1 LPSIGRAGPIKAA
14 LPMSALP
21 KAEGFDQTLALRRE
35 GYRFI
40 ANRCEALKSDAFVAR
55 LMLTRVVCLR
65 GAAAAELFYAGE
77 RVRRVGA
84 LPMRA
89 LLRLPD
95 FGNVQTLDGEAHRAR
110 KKLYLE
116 LANPRRVRELCAVTA
131 QEWLATFE
139 RLPQDAPIALFDV
152 TREILT
158 RAVLRWS
165 GLICDETEI
174 GKRLV
179 EFSEINEAAGAIG
192 PHNWRARFL
201 RWRSERCGRRI
212 IWDARAGS
220 LPISSH
226 APVGLI
232 AAHRDDGGELL
243 SGRTAAV
250 ELMTL
255 LRETVSVARFIVF
268 AALALDREPGAWT
281 RIADGDE
288 EYLSRF
294 VAEVRR
300 LAPFVPWVGGRARC
314 DFAWNG
320 HSFRAGDWLLLDLYG
335 TNRHP
340 RHWPQSDTFDPDRYL
355 IRPDGAFDYVAQ
367 GGGTAAGNHRCPGE
381 RPTVEL
387 TKTAVRLLTRALSY
401 RVPEQDLTVD
411 LTRIPALPASGF
423 LISDVRLTAS
433 HAEAGPPLAPRDR
446 NRA

>member
-1 LPSIGRAGPIKAA
+1 MATLPI
-14 LPMSALP
+14 SALP
-21 KAEGFDQTLALRRE
+21 KAGGFDQTLALRRE
-35 GYRFI
+35 GYCFI
-40 ANRCEALKSDAFVAR
+40 ANRCEALKSDVFVAR

-65 GAAAAELFYAGE
+65 GPAAAELFYSGE
-77 RVRRVGA
+77 RVTRVRA
-84 LPMRA
+84 MPMRM
-89 LLRLPD
+89 LLPD
-95 FGNVQTLDGEAHRAR
+95 FGNVQMLTGEAHRAR

-131 QEWLATFE
+131 QEWLTTFE
-139 RLPQDAPIALFDV
+139 RLPQGSPIVLFDV

-165 GLICDETEI
+165 GLICDEAEI
-174 GKRLV
+174 RKRLE
-179 EFSEINEAAGAIG
+179 EFSEMIEATGAAGPRG
-192 PHNWRARFL
+192 WRARFL
-201 RWRSERCGRRI
+201 RWRSERCGRHI
-212 IWDARAGS
+212 ISDVRAGS
-220 LPISSH
+220 LPISSQV
-226 APVGLI
+226 PVGLI
-232 AAHRDDGGELL
+232 AAHRDEGGELL
-243 SGRTAAV
+243 SARTAAA

-255 LRETVSVARFIVF
+255 LRTTVAVARFIVF

-288 EYLSRF
+288 DYLSRF

-300 LAPFVPWVGGRARC
+300 LAPFVPWVGGRARQ
-314 DFAWNG
+314 DFQWRG

-340 RHWPQSDTFDPDRYL
+340 LHWPRPGTFDPDRYL

-367 GGGTAAGNHRCPGE
+367 GGGTASESHRCPGE

-387 TKTAVRLLTRALSY
+387 IKTAVRLLTRALSY
-401 RVPEQDLTVD
+401 RLPEQDLTID

-423 LISDVRLTAS
+423 LISDVRVTAS
-433 HAEAGPPLAPRDR
+433 RAQATPPLGPRDR

>member
-1 LPSIGRAGPIKAA
+1 MAA
-14 LPMSALP
+14 LPKSALP
-21 KAEGFDQTLALRRE
+21 PMSAFPEAEGFDQTLALRRE

-40 ANRCEALKSDAFVAR
+40 TNRCQALKSDAFVAR

-65 GAAAAELFYAGE
+65 GADAAELFYSGDRVT
-77 RVRRVGA
+77 RVRTM
-84 LPMRA
+84 PMRV
-89 LLRLPD
+89 RLPD
-95 FGNVQTLDGEAHRAR
+95 FGNVQMLDGEAHRAR

-131 QEWLATFE
+131 QEWLTTFE
-139 RLPQDAPIALFDV
+139 RLPQGAPVALFDV

-165 GLICDETEI
+165 GLICDEAEI
-174 GKRLV
+174 RKRLV
-179 EFSEINEAAGAIG
+179 EFSEAIEATGAVG
-192 PHNWRARFL
+192 PRGWRAPLL

-212 IWDARAGS
+212 IRDVRAGS

-232 AAHRDDGGELL
+232 AAHRDEGGELL
-243 SGRTAAV
+243 SARTAAV

-255 LRETVSVARFIVF
+255 LRATVAVACFIVF

-288 EYLSRF
+288 DYLSRF

-300 LAPFVPWVGGRARC
+300 LAPFVPWVGGQARC
-314 DFAWNG
+314 DFEWRG

-340 RHWPQSDTFDPDRYL
+340 RHWRRPETFDPDRYL

-367 GGGTAAGNHRCPGE
+367 GGGTAAENHRCPGE

-387 TKTAVRLLTRALSY
+387 IKMAARLLTRALRY
-401 RVPEQDLTVD
+401 RVPEQDLTID

-423 LISDVRLTAS
+423 LISDVRVTAS
-433 HAEAGPPLAPRDR
+433 RAEAAPPLGPRDR

>member
-1 LPSIGRAGPIKAA
+1 MAA

-21 KAEGFDQTLALRRE
+21 NAEGFDQTLALRRE
-35 GYRFI
+35 GYGFI

-65 GAAAAELFYAGE
+65 GAQAAELFYSGE
-77 RVRRVGA
+77 RVTRVRAMPMSA
-84 LPMRA
+84 L
-89 LLRLPD
+89 LPD
-95 FGNVQTLDGEAHRAR
+95 FGNVQMLTGEAHRAR
-110 KKLYLE
+110 KKLFLE

-139 RLPQDAPIALFDV
+139 RLPQGAPVVLFDV

-174 GKRLV
+174 GKRLE
-179 EFSEINEAAGAIG
+179 EFSETIEATGAIG
-192 PHNWRARFL
+192 PRRWRARLL

-212 IWDARAGS
+212 IRDVRAGS
-220 LPISSH
+220 LPISGN

-232 AAHRDDGGELL
+232 AAHRDAGGELL
-243 SGRTAAV
+243 SARTAAV

-255 LRETVSVARFIVF
+255 LRTTVAVARYIVF
-268 AALALDREPGAWT
+268 AALALDREPRAWT
-281 RIADGDE
+281 QIADGDE
-288 EYLSRF
+288 DYLSRF

-300 LAPFVPWVGGRARC
+300 LAPFFPWVGGRASC
-314 DFAWNG
+314 DFEWNG
-320 HSFRAGDWLLLDLYG
+320 HSFRAGDRLLLDLYG
-335 TNRHP
+335 TNRDP
-340 RHWPQSDTFDPDRYL
+340 RHWPQPDTFDPDRYL

-367 GGGTAAGNHRCPGE
+367 GGGTASESHRCPGE

-387 TKTAVRLLTRALSY
+387 IKMAVRLLTRALRY
-401 RVPEQDLTVD
+401 RVPEQDMTVD
-411 LTRIPALPASGF
+411 LTRVPALPASGF
-423 LISDVRLTAS
+423 IISDIRVTAS
-433 HAEAGPPLAPRDR
+433 RAEASPPLSPRDR